1 VRAYYAVP
9 VVALAGHAPACRC
22 FQQLLPLNRE
32 FVKVGD
38 TLKQSSGRHHHSSGS
53 PRAVLTL
60 MLSIFALTAV
70 PGSAAG
76 AEGQV
81 VILDSLNGRDPS
93 VSISI
98 FGTGGL
104 SVFSAQHSG
113 PEFVITVPTVITE
126 IGGFVNNCRT
136 IVSFIPNC
144 PNASPFVVEIRP
156 SQGGV
161 PDKDVV
167 IASYQLTHD
176 ANPLAASYEFA
187 QPNLLLGPGAYFAL
201 FAPSRTDDAGYLPD
215 FTGAEPMAVG
225 FVNPGVSAGTHIQGM
240 GVRVIGSLATPP
252 LLPAIADT
260 YVRGGVWAATNF
272 GAAPVLRSK
281 KGVSP
286 DNTRRSYLK
295 FDIGRVTNVAR
306 ATLRVY
312 GHLSDTSTRTA
323 DTTVY
328 AVRDVLWGERTL
340 TWNTR
345 ADLGAVLGR
354 IVVEGVAPRWF
365 ELDVTAFVRAEHA
378 AGHNV
383 VSFALR
389 NVMHTSAY
397 AEFASRE
404 SGSVAPQLV
413 IGQ

>member
-1 VRAYYAVP
+1 MKRSSAR
-9 VVALAGHAPACRC
+9 RC
-22 FQQLLPLNRE
+22 HLSSASPL
-32 FVKVGD
+32 
-38 TLKQSSGRHHHSSGS
+38 
-53 PRAVLTL
+53 AVLTL
-60 MLSIFALTAV
+60 VLSICALTAV
-70 PGSAAG
+70 PGRAVG
-76 AEGQV
+76 ADGQV
-81 VILDSLNGRDPS
+81 LVLDSLNGRDPS

-104 SVFSAQHSG
+104 SIFQTQRSG
-113 PEFVITVPTVITE
+113 PEFVLTAPTIITE
-126 IGGFVNNCRT
+126 IGGFVNNCRQV
-136 IVSFIPNC
+136 VSGTPNC

-161 PDKDVV
+161 PDKNVV

-176 ANPLAASYEFA
+176 ANPLAGSYEFA
-187 QPNLLLGPGAYFAL
+187 QPNLLIGPGAYFAL
-201 FAPSRTDDAGYLPD
+201 FAPSRADDAGYLLD
-215 FTGAEPMAVG
+215 VTGAEPIAAG
-225 FVNPGVSAGTHIQGM
+225 YVNPGVSAEMIIQGM
-240 GVRVIGSLATPP
+240 GVRIIGSLATPP
-252 LLPAIADT
+252 VLPAIADT

-272 GAAPVLRSK
+272 GAAPVLRAK

-312 GHLSDTSTRTA
+312 GHLSDTSTPTA
-323 DTTVY
+323 ETIVY
-328 AVRDVLWGERTL
+328 AVRDVFWGERTL

-345 ADLGAVLGR
+345 TDLGTVLGR
-354 IVVEGVAPRWF
+354 IMVEGVAPRWF
-365 ELDVTAFVRAEHA
+365 ELDITAFVRAEHA

-383 VSFALR
+383 VSVALR

-413 IGQ
+413 IKQ